1 MLITF
6 HLGREV
12 VLQYGVPS
20 EAKHLVVHGF
30 YSFPSNSGP
39 IITVGAIQ
47 FLLEGGMEV
56 DTYKSLPIT
65 LDELE
70 KILYRDFSVQT
81 KQVFVN
87 RELYNVMKANKK
99 V

>member
-1 MLITF
+1 M
-6 HLGREV
+6 
-12 VLQYGVPS
+12 LQYGVPS

-47 FLLEGGMEV
+47 FLLEGGMVV

-70 KILYRDFSVQT
+70 KILYQDF
-81 KQVFVN
+81 KAKRKYVFVN
-87 RELYNVMKANKK
+87 ETLYSVLQA
-99 V
+99 